1 MKTALQSDWAALI
14 GAEVE
19 VKMDGKCVRS
29 GLVDDAMPDSSII
42 WLAADHRNP
51 RTLYEAQEGYRIW
64 APQPKQ
70 NNPASLKQDTQKAPQ
85 ALKREQRRGSL
96 EDCLEIQQV
105 FETPVSRR
113 NCQ

>member
-51 RTLYEAQEGYRIW
+51 RTLYEAQEATESGHH
-64 APQPKQ
+64 
-70 NNPASLKQDTQKAPQ
+70 NPSKII
-85 ALKREQRRGSL
+85 RR
-96 EDCLEIQQV
+96 
-105 FETPVSRR
+105 P
-113 NCQ
+113 